1 MSDEV
6 FAAIV
11 ANTPVRTETDDA
23 ALIRALLRTES
34 ALTRAQADAGFVSE
48 DAAAA
53 VERACAMDFDLNS
66 LVRDTSLGGNPVI
79 PLVEQIRSRV
89 GEDVADDV
97 HRGATSQDIL
107 DTAIMLMAQRSIE
120 VVIGDVERVIDAL
133 GNIDVGDFQIT
144 ARTLMQKA
152 LPISFGDKI
161 AVWLAAADDIRR
173 RLENVRE
180 NLPIQLGGPVGD
192 GSSFGESFEEIRGR
206 FAAELGLVDARCWHT
221 VRLPIAD
228 LAATLATAS
237 GVMAKISGDIVLL
250 AQTEVGEVSES
261 GEDSLP
267 GGQRGGSSSMAH
279 KSNPIAAISA
289 RASARRAPFLAAHLF
304 AQMEQEH
311 ERAAG
316 AWHAEWSVL
325 VDLLRATG
333 SAGNWLAESL
343 ERLVTDTDA
352 MEKNL

>member
-1 MSDEV
+1 MSDDV
-6 FAAIV
+6 FAAVV
-11 ANTPVRTETDDA
+11 ANTAVRDETDDA
-23 ALIRALLRTES
+23 ALLRALLRTES
-34 ALTRAQADAGFVSE
+34 ALTRAQAKARFVSSD
-48 DAAAA
+48 DADA
-53 VERACAMDFDLNS
+53 VERACAQEFDLNA

-79 PLVEQIRSRV
+79 PLVQQIRSRV
-89 GEDVADDV
+89 GDEVADQV

-107 DTAIMLMAQRSIE
+107 DTAIMLMARRSLD
-120 VVIGDVERVIDAL
+120 VVLGDVERITLAL
-133 GNIDVGDFQIT
+133 GAFEAGGARMT

-152 LPISFGDKI
+152 LPISFDNKI
-161 AVWLAAADDIRR
+161 AVWLAAADDIRQ
-173 RLENVRE
+173 RLKNARE
-180 NLPIQLGGPVGD
+180 SLPVQLGGPVGN
-192 GSSFGESFEEIRGR
+192 GSSFGESYEEIRGR

-228 LAATLATAS
+228 LAAALATTS
-237 GVMAKISGDIVLL
+237 GVVAKIAGDIVLL

-261 GEDSLP
+261 GEDSPP

-333 SAGNWLAESL
+333 SASNWLAESL
-343 ERLVTDTDA
+343 ERLIFDTDA

>member
-6 FAAIV
+6 FAAVV
-11 ANTPVRTETDDA
+11 ANTAVRAETDDA
-23 ALIRALLRTES
+23 ALMQALLRTES
-34 ALTRAQADAGFVSE
+34 ALTRAQAKAGLVSGA
-48 DAAAA
+48 AAAA
-53 VERACAMDFDLNS
+53 VERACAMEFDLNA
-66 LVRDTSLGGNPVI
+66 LVRDTSRGGNPVI

-89 GEDVADDV
+89 GDNVADDV

-107 DTAIMLMAQRSIE
+107 DTAIMLMTQRSLD
-120 VVIGDVERVIDAL
+120 VVLGDVERVIEAL
-133 GNIDVGDFQIT
+133 GNIEVGDFQMT

-152 LPISFGDKI
+152 LPISFDDKI
-161 AVWLAAADDIRR
+161 AVWQSAADDIRQ
-173 RLENVRE
+173 RLENVRD
-180 NLPIQLGGPVGD
+180 NLPIQLGGPVGN
-192 GSSFGESFEEIRGR
+192 GSSLGGSYKEIRGS
-206 FAAELGLVDARCWHT
+206 FAAQLGLVDARCWHT

-228 LAATLATAS
+228 LAAALAATC
-237 GVMAKISGDIVLL
+237 GVVAKISGDIILL

-343 ERLVTDTDA
+343 ERLVIDTDA

>member
-11 ANTPVRTETDDA
+11 ANTPVRTETDDN

-34 ALTRAQADAGFVSE
+34 ALTRAQAGAGAVSG
-48 DAAAA
+48 AAATA
-53 VERACAMDFDLNS
+53 VDRACAMDFDLNS
-66 LVRDTSLGGNPVI
+66 LVRETSRGGNPVI

-107 DTAIMLMAQRSIE
+107 DTAIMLMAQRSLE
-120 VVIGDVERVIDAL
+120 VLLGDVARVIDAIENL
-133 GNIDVGDFQIT
+133 DGGDFPIT

-161 AVWLAAADDIRR
+161 AVWLAAADDIRG
-173 RLENVRE
+173 RLENLRG
-180 NLPIQLGGPVGD
+180 NLPVQLGGPVGD
-192 GSSFGESFEEIRGR
+192 GSSFGESYEEIRGR
-206 FAAELGLVDARCWHT
+206 LAAELGLVDARSWHT
-221 VRLPIAD
+221 VRLPISD
-228 LAATLATAS
+228 LAAALAATS
-237 GVMAKISGDIVLL
+237 GVVAKISGDIVLL

-261 GEDSLP
+261 GGESLP
-267 GGQRGGSSSMAH
+267 GGKRGGSSSMAH

-333 SAGNWLAESL
+333 SACNWLAESI
-343 ERLVTDTDA
+343 ERLVIDPDS
-352 MEKNL
+352 MKKNL